1 MRCVLSSEEGKMT
14 VFGEIS
20 RGLIEGNGDVVVE
33 LVKKAL
39 DDNTPAKGI
48 LDKGIIPGLRQVGDL
63 FEKGEYFLP
72 ELIVSGEAAMRAL
85 ELLQP
90 LLEKS
95 DTPSKGKFAI
105 GTVQGDIH
113 DIGKNIVI
121 MMLKGSGWEVTDLGV
136 DVSPEDFCSAVAK
149 GDFRILGLSSL
160 LTMTMPSTVRTIDAL
175 KAAGLTSKVKIMVGG
190 APTTQQWAD
199 EIGADGWADG
209 APNAVEV
216 AAALIRKS

>member
-1 MRCVLSSEEGKMT
+1 MSVLS
-14 VFGEIS
+14 EIN
-20 RGLIEGNGDVVVE
+20 RGLIKGNEDVVVE
-33 LVKKAL
+33 LVEKAL
-39 DDNTPAKGI
+39 DDNTPAKEI

-72 ELIVSGEAAMRAL
+72 ELIVSGEAATKAL

-90 LLEKS
+90 ILEKS
-95 DTPSKGKFAI
+95 GTASKGKFAI

-136 DVSPEDFCSAVAK
+136 DVSPEDFCSAVAE
-149 GDFRILGLSSL
+149 GDFQILGLSSL
-160 LTMTMPSTVRTIDAL
+160 LTMTMPTTVRTIKAL
-175 KAAGLTSKVKIMVGG
+175 KAAGLRSKVKIMVGG
-190 APTTQQWAD
+190 APTTKQWAD

-209 APNAVEV
+209 APNAVNT
-216 AAALIRKS
+216 AAALIGES

>member
-1 MRCVLSSEEGKMT
+1 MT
-14 VFGEIS
+14 VFSEIN

-33 LVKKAL
+33 LIKKAL
-39 DDNTPAKGI
+39 DDNTPAKEI

-72 ELIVSGEAAMRAL
+72 ELIVSGEAATKAL

-90 LLEKS
+90 ILEKS
-95 DTPSKGKFAI
+95 GTASKGKFAI

-121 MMLKGSGWEVTDLGV
+121 MMLKGSGWAVTDLGV
-136 DVSPEDFCSAVAK
+136 DVSPEDFCSAVAE
-149 GDFRILGLSSL
+149 GDFQILGLSSL
-160 LTMTMPSTVRTIDAL
+160 LTMTMPTTVRTIKAL
-175 KAAGLTSKVKIMVGG
+175 KAAGLRSKVKIMVGG
-190 APTTQQWAD
+190 APTTKQWAD
-199 EIGADGWADG
+199 EIGADGWADE
-209 APNAVEV
+209 APSAVGV

>member
-1 MRCVLSSEEGKMT
+1 MT
-14 VFGEIS
+14 VFSEIN

-33 LVKKAL
+33 LIKKAL
-39 DDNTPAKGI
+39 DDNTPAKEI

-72 ELIVSGEAAMRAL
+72 ELIVSGEAATKAL
-85 ELLQP
+85 DLLQP
-90 LLEKS
+90 ILEKS
-95 DTPSKGKFAI
+95 GTASKGKFAI

-136 DVSPEDFCSAVAK
+136 DVSPEDFCSAVAE
-149 GDFRILGLSSL
+149 GDFQILGLSSL
-160 LTMTMPSTVRTIDAL
+160 LTMTMPTTVRTIKAL
-175 KAAGLTSKVKIMVGG
+175 KAAGLRSKVKIMVGG
-190 APTTQQWAD
+190 APTTKQWAD
-199 EIGADGWADG
+199 EIGADGWADE
-209 APNAVEV
+209 APSAVGV

>member
-1 MRCVLSSEEGKMT
+1 MT
-14 VFGEIS
+14 VFSEIN
-20 RGLIEGNGDVVVE
+20 RGLIEGNDDVVIE
-33 LVKKAL
+33 LIKKAL

-48 LDKGIIPGLRQVGDL
+48 LDEGIIPGLRQVGDL

-72 ELIVSGEAAMRAL
+72 ELIVSGEAATKAL

-90 LLEKS
+90 ILEKS
-95 DTPSKGKFAI
+95 GTASKGKFAI

-136 DVSPEDFCSAVAK
+136 DVSPEDFCSAVAE
-149 GDFRILGLSSL
+149 GDFQILGLSSL
-160 LTMTMPSTVRTIDAL
+160 LTMTMPTTVRTIEAL
-175 KAAGLTSKVKIMVGG
+175 KAAGLRSKVKIMVGG
-190 APTTQQWAD
+190 APATKQWAD

-216 AAALIRKS
+216 AAALIGES